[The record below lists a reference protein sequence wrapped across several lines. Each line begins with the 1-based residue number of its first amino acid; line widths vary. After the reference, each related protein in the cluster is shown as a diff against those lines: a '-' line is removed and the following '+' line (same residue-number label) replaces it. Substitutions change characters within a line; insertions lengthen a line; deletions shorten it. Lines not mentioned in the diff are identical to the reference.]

1 MNMSTG
7 EIISQGRPR
16 YPHRPRCSF
25 WRRVGDGFSRFFGFV
40 WSVLA
45 FILSAVVFIWKA
57 MGYIILYGG
66 LLSIIVTVISVWI
79 SDGFFYALI
88 AGVVSFLCGDLSW
101 VSPINW
107 ECCPIRKWAWFIL
120 IFTLFEAYKKREVK
134 LSLRL
139 N

>member
-1 MNMSTG
+1 MGDRIITLRNGTRVNMSTG

-16 YPHRPRCSF
+16 YPHRPRRSF

-79 SDGFFYALI
+79 SDGFFLC
-88 AGVVSFLCGDLSW
+88 VNCRCRQFLCVGT
-101 VSPINW
+101 
-107 ECCPIRKWAWFIL
+107 CRGCR
-120 IFTLFEAYKKREVK
+120 R
-134 LSLRL
+134 
-139 N
+139 

>member
-1 MNMSTG
+1 MGDRIITLRNGTRVNMSTG

-16 YPHRPRCSF
+16 YPHR
-25 WRRVGDGFSRFFGFV
+25 DGFSRFFGFV

-79 SDGFFYALI
+79 SDGFFSALI
-88 AGVVSFLCGDLSW
+88 AGVVSFFVWGLVVGVAD
-101 VSPINW
+101 
-107 ECCPIRKWAWFIL
+107 
-120 IFTLFEAYKKREVK
+120 K
-134 LSLRL
+134 LGMLPD
-139 N
+139 